1 MAGVII
7 HSNFTHQFAPLDLN
21 PHCNT
26 LPSPNPLLVYKITR
40 YKYQLE
46 PKYLEILLGSIISSN
61 YPFQIWKTCRETY
74 VKEANTQTLKSM
86 SAKVLIS
93 QLCGYRTEHCAVGT
107 QKIQH
112 PPPYRKYEKNRRDC
126 SLVLTE
132 MKLEGVAEVI
142 STLTAT

>member
-46 PKYLEILLGSIISSN
+46 PKHLEILLGSII
-61 YPFQIWKTCRETY
+61 WRTCKETY
-74 VKEANTQTLKSM
+74 VKEANTQTLKST

-126 SLVLTE
+126 SLVQTE